1 MSIQFKVIEKVKEET
16 LNGTKTTI
24 TLGFPDEHGTI
35 HRHVSADTTDYDLY
49 QEGASYTVAGVPLVA
64 HTDPVADWSAARS
77 ACFAACSAAPVASTS
92 TALVPAAHPAVIA
105 PDAAAKAA
113 PATPAQ
119 VAVATKPIDPAAKA
133 AAVAAAPVVAKP
145 ATPAPAPA
153 APAPA
158 APAVKLGSGS

>member
-16 LNGTKTTI
+16 LSGTKTTI

-64 HTDPVADWSAARS
+64 HTDPVAAKVAVP
-77 ACFAACSAAPVASTS
+77 APAAPVASTS